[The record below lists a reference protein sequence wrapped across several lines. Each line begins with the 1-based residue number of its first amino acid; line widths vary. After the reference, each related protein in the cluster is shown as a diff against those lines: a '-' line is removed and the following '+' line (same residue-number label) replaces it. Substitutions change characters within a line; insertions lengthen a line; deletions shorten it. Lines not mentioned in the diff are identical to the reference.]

1 MAAGGFRAEEARR
14 KSEERLAADRER
26 SAQSLKDRD
35 KAQVAELAKTRRLR
49 ALRLA
54 KEAADKAEADHAAAV
69 KAASPSVPRKKN
81 AMPIEA
87 VAAASVEPDAA

>member
-14 KSEERLAADRER
+14 KSEERLAADRVR
-26 SAQSLKDRD
+26 AAQALKDRD

-54 KEAADKAEADHAAAV
+54 KG
-69 KAASPSVPRKKN
+69 SFRQGRR
-81 AMPIEA
+81 
-87 VAAASVEPDAA
+87 